1 MFGVGMHFSI
11 GDLLAV
17 RKIAVPGAI
26 GQIAASTLLA
36 AGVAMLWGWPLV
48 AGLVF
53 GLALSVASTVV
64 LLRALETRG
73 ILNSPDGQIAIGWLI
88 VEDLVMIL
96 ALVILPALAGSAS
109 GEVAE
114 SGATTGIGLAVAL
127 AIGKVVAFIVVI
139 LVLGTRLFPLILRR
153 IETTGSRE
161 LFTLCVIALS
171 LGIAFVSAEVFGVSF
186 ALGAFFAGVVIHE
199 SDLSHRAAEELR
211 PLQDTFSALFFVSVG
226 MMLDPAVL
234 FRQPL

>member
-1 MFGVGMHFSI
+1 M
-11 GDLLAV
+11 
-17 RKIAVPGAI
+17 KIWAQRSP
-26 GQIAASTLLA
+26 QSDK
-36 AGVAMLWGWPLV
+36 PPKP
-48 AGLVF
+48 
-53 GLALSVASTVV
+53 
-64 LLRALETRG
+64 
-73 ILNSPDGQIAIGWLI
+73 NS
-88 VEDLVMIL
+88 
-96 ALVILPALAGSAS
+96 
-109 GEVAE
+109 
-114 SGATTGIGLAVAL
+114 
-127 AIGKVVAFIVVI
+127 K
-139 LVLGTRLFPLILRR
+139 RLFPWILRR